1 LADKQYIIPAPA
13 TGIKSVPN
21 FRDAGDM
28 PVNGGKR
35 IRSNMIFRSASPDNI
50 SRKDIDNL
58 HRLGIRTIIDLR
70 APYESGNKVRR
81 IDGIETVSLPLD
93 FEKKTRENLI
103 PLLKRKDGME
113 HIPALIDSLYQE
125 ILDGSVGVF
134 REVVGLLLDPSRTP
148 LLIHCQAGKDRT
160 GIMCAL
166 IQLSLD
172 AGHGSMI
179 SSYMESNS
187 ALMAIFRKRLTVRK
201 ILTLG
206 FFPADRVLFA
216 ITVREENMLSVI
228 ERVKNHYG
236 GIEGYFSR
244 SGPVN
249 SEFSRLKELFVT

>member
-1 LADKQYIIPAPA
+1 MPAPA
-13 TGIKSVPN
+13 IEIKSVPN
-21 FRDAGDM
+21 FRDAGGM
-28 PVNGGKR
+28 PVMGGKR

-50 SRKDIDNL
+50 TRKDIAKL
-58 HRLGIRTIIDLR
+58 HELGIRTIIDLR

-81 IDGIETVSLPLD
+81 IDGIETVSFPLD

-113 HIPALIDSLYQE
+113 HIPALIDSLYME

-134 REVVGLLLDPSRTP
+134 RDVVGLLLDPSRTP

-160 GIMCAL
+160 GILSAL

-172 AGHGSMI
+172 ADHGSII
-179 SSYMESNS
+179 SNYMASNS
-187 ALMAIFRKRLTVRK
+187 ALMAIFKKRFTIRK
-201 ILTLG
+201 IITLG
-206 FFPADRVLFA
+206 FFPADKVLSA
-216 ITVREENMLSVI
+216 VTVRERNMLSVI
-228 ERVKNHYG
+228 ERVRDHYS

-249 SEFSRLKELFVT
+249 DEFKKLKGLYLI

>member
-1 LADKQYIIPAPA
+1 MPAPSA
-13 TGIKSVPN
+13 EIKSVPN

-28 PVNGGKR
+28 PVKGGKR

-50 SRKDIDNL
+50 DRKDIENL
-58 HRLGIRTIIDLR
+58 HRTGIRTIIDLR
-70 APYESGNKVRR
+70 APYESGKKAGK
-81 IDGIETVSLPLD
+81 IDGIVTVSLPLD

-103 PLLKRKDGME
+103 PLLRRKDGMD
-113 HIPALIDSLYQE
+113 HIPALIDSLYLE

-160 GIMCAL
+160 GILSAL

-172 AGHGSMI
+172 ADHGSIM
-179 SSYMESNS
+179 SNYMASNS
-187 ALMAIFRKRLTVRK
+187 AMMALFKKRFTLRK
-201 ILTLG
+201 IVSLG

-216 ITVREENMLSVI
+216 VTVRERNMLSVI
-228 ERVKNHYG
+228 ERVLNHYG

-244 SGPVN
+244 SGAVN
-249 SEFSRLKELFVT
+249 SEFIKMKERFVI